1 MATKKATQ
9 VRWEKVDSKITYE
22 FPDGEYMDISVNVW
36 QPGGEPE
43 QCLEI
48 ERSGYDFHMPLSVL
62 RDIYETYCK

>member
-36 QPGGEPE
+36 QPKSEPE
-43 QCLEI
+43 KALEI
-48 ERSGYDFHMPLSVL
+48 ERDPYVIHMPLSVL